1 MDKAFL
7 FVTCRCDKGL
17 CSAVRRTGWDHRLR
31 RPVRLPIDKEG
42 DTWYSSG
49 DREMMQFR
57 QTLVWGLLSTAPGA
71 VIASLP
77 FQMTITQGSM
87 ECLYERLDA
96 Q

>member
-7 FVTCRCDKGL
+7 LCDMPLRQKSL
-17 CSAVRRTGWDHRLR
+17 FSSSADQLR
-31 RPVRLPIDKEG
+31 SSSAKTVRLPIDKEG
-42 DTWYSSG
+42 DTCYSSG

-57 QTLVWGLLSTAPGA
+57 QTLVWLLLSTAPGA
-71 VIASLP
+71 VVASLP